1 MLFKIYLRYTIFLL
15 ITSWAFIQSS
25 AQEVLQLED
34 AITMALENN
43 YGIQVAQKNQ
53 IATEMQV
60 YKSNAGFG
68 PTVDWT
74 TNLNLTGNNVNQS
87 FIDDRTVNRFGR
99 TINPNTNVAAGITLF
114 DGGRMQAT
122 YDRLGQ
128 LSEFS
133 KLQGNIVI
141 QNTVMDVMGAYFNIN
156 RQKERIS
163 FLKNIIKNYEER
175 LKITEER
182 WNVGRGSKIDYLQSK
197 TDLNTQLS
205 QLAVVQNDLKN
216 AKVILNGVLNRDP
229 NLDFE
234 TVEIPNN
241 KEDYLLDALIL
252 KAKDQNREILLLQK
266 SIEISE
272 LTEKQIAAD
281 RAPQISARSAF
292 GINYSNSNTG
302 FLKSNR
308 AISLSAGLTARWNLY
323 DGHHRK
329 NQIAISKMNTEII
342 ELQQDQ
348 LETQIINDLSF
359 AFNQYNS
366 DKELLT
372 FEILNKDIA
381 EENLTI
387 SLEKFRLGGS
397 TILELNEAQRTYDT
411 ALNRLV
417 DAQFNIRI
425 SELEL
430 LRLSGSIVE

>member
-1 MLFKIYLRYTIFLL
+1 MLFKIYLRYSILLL
-15 ITSWAFIQSS
+15 ITSWAINQFS

-34 AITMALENN
+34 AITIALENN

-53 IATEMQV
+53 VATEMQV

-74 TNLNLTGNNVNQS
+74 TNFNVTGNNVNQQ

-99 TINPNTNVAAGITLF
+99 TLSPNTSVTAGITLF
-114 DGGRMQAT
+114 DVGRMQAT

-141 QNTVMDVMGAYFNIN
+141 QNTVMEVMTVYYNIN
-156 RQKERIS
+156 REKERIS
-163 FLKNIIKNYEER
+163 FLVNIIKNYEER

-182 WNVGRGSKIDYLQSK
+182 WNVGRGSKIDFLQSK

-205 QLAVVQNDLKN
+205 QFAVVQNNLIN
-216 AKVILNGVLNRDP
+216 AKVILNGVLNREP
-229 NLDFE
+229 NLEFE
-234 TVEIPNN
+234 TVENP
-241 KEDYLLDALIL
+241 KSEEEYLLDALIN

-281 RAPQISARSAF
+281 RAPQVSAQSAF
-292 GINYSNSNTG
+292 GISYTNSNTG

-308 AISLSAGLTARWNLY
+308 SFALNAGVTARWNLY
-323 DGHHRK
+323 DGHNRK
-329 NQIAISKMNTEII
+329 NQNAISKINTEII

-348 LETQIINDLSF
+348 LETQIINELSF
-359 AFNQYNS
+359 AYNQYNS

-372 FEILNKDIA
+372 FEIMNKDIA

-417 DAQFNIRI
+417 NAQFNIRI

>member
-1 MLFKIYLRYTIFLL
+1 MLFKIYLRYSILLL
-15 ITSWAFIQSS
+15 ITSWAINQSS

-34 AITMALENN
+34 AITIALENN

-53 IATEMQV
+53 VATEMQV

-74 TNLNLTGNNVNQS
+74 TNFNVTGNNVNQQ

-99 TINPNTNVAAGITLF
+99 TLSPNTSVTAGITLF

-141 QNTVMDVMGAYFNIN
+141 QNTVMEVMTVYYNIN
-156 RQKERIS
+156 REKERIS
-163 FLKNIIKNYEER
+163 FLVNIIKNYEER

-182 WNVGRGSKIDYLQSK
+182 WNVGRGSKIDFLQSK

-205 QLAVVQNDLKN
+205 QFAVVQNNLIN
-216 AKVILNGVLNRDP
+216 AKVILNGVLNREP
-229 NLDFE
+229 NLEFE
-234 TVEIPNN
+234 TVEIP
-241 KEDYLLDALIL
+241 KSEEEYLLDALIN

-281 RAPQISARSAF
+281 RAPQVSAQSAF
-292 GINYSNSNTG
+292 GISYTNSNTG

-308 AISLSAGLTARWNLY
+308 SFALNAGVTARWNLY
-323 DGHHRK
+323 DGHNRK
-329 NQIAISKMNTEII
+329 NQIAISKINTEII

-348 LETQIINDLSF
+348 LETQIINELSF
-359 AFNQYNS
+359 AYNQYNS

-372 FEILNKDIA
+372 FEIMNKDIA

-417 DAQFNIRI
+417 NAQFNIRI